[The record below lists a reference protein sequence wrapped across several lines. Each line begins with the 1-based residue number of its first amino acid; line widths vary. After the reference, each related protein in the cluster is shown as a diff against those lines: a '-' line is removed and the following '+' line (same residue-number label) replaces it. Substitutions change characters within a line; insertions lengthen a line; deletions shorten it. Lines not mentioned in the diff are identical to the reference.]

1 MDLQK
6 FFLVFVFLF
15 ICLPVCLPVC
25 FGQNQTERPSMDD
38 FETLTGDN
46 LQGRIDNFVKA
57 LSQNNSRGLIIL
69 YAPKGGSILRYIFEG
84 RVKGCFKMWKIDE
97 SNIAYIFAEG
107 RDDIYMQFWE
117 IPPKAPPPE
126 LTEVPH
132 DYKLADL
139 SKPVMIDNLYKKV
152 VYCPLS
158 FDMKFYARFLKA
170 NPNIDAKIVI
180 YEKTL
185 TAYEKERL
193 KYFQELTE
201 SEQIPPQRITFVK
214 GKFNSVPDAEFWL
227 VPVKKK

>member
-1 MDLQK
+1 
-6 FFLVFVFLF
+6 
-15 ICLPVCLPVC
+15 
-25 FGQNQTERPSMDD
+25 
-38 FETLTGDN
+38 
-46 LQGRIDNFVKA
+46 
-57 LSQNNSRGLIIL
+57 
-69 YAPKGGSILRYIFEG
+69 
-84 RVKGCFKMWKIDE
+84 MWKFDD
-97 SNIAYIFAEG
+97 SNISYIFADG

-117 IPPKAPPPE
+117 IPPNTSPPE
-126 LTEVPH
+126 YNEVPH

-152 VYCPLS
+152 AYCPLS
-158 FDMKFYARFLKA
+158 FDMKFYARFLNA

-185 TAYEKERL
+185 PAFEKEKL

>member
-1 MDLQK
+1 MNLQK
-6 FFLVFVFLF
+6 FFFVFAFLF
-15 ICLPVCLPVC
+15 ICLLSC
-25 FGQNQTERPSMDD
+25 FGQNQTESPSTDD
-38 FETLTGDN
+38 FEQLTGDN
-46 LQGRIDNFVKA
+46 LQGRINNFVKA

-69 YAPKGGSILRYIFEG
+69 YAPKGSSILRYIFEG
-84 RVKGCFKMWKIDE
+84 RVKGCFKMWKFDE
-97 SNIAYIFAEG
+97 SNIAYIFADG
-107 RDDIYMQFWE
+107 WDDIYMQFWE
-117 IPPKAPPPE
+117 IPPNARPPE

-158 FDMKFYARFLKA
+158 FDMKFYARFLNA

-185 TAYEKERL
+185 PGYEKEKL
-193 KYFQELTE
+193 KYLQELTE
-201 SEQIPPQRITFVK
+201 NEQIPPQRIIFVK
-214 GKFNSVPDAEFWL
+214 GKFNGVPDAEFWL